1 MFITTL
7 SGRCFTVN
15 VLAEQV
21 KVRDVKKVLQ
31 ETENIPMENQRLVFR
46 GMQLEDSRK
55 VDEYDITDS
64 SLLHLTLL
72 LRGGGPNQS
81 KATATNVMSIKNDT
95 SINTVQNC
103 FNLQHTEIGRTTVNI
118 QNFDCEE
125 TIKIGEIFVSAE
137 ATCNQSV
144 DISVLTKNVM
154 DQQATSEAK
163 STGVALN
170 LMNSAT
176 AESNNILELQNN
188 IAAQVYASCSNSQD
202 NFIGERTVN
211 INGLR
216 SGANCNVFN
225 IGLSAQMGCTN
236 SAVLD
241 LTTDND
247 ISQSASAKATSGAD
261 LGQLIILLL
270 LIFGGGFFFSL
281 LGIMMKVVL
290 KGSAAGPPGGLG
302 GKSTEPSIS
311 SLQIKLGAL
320 QRKVAARAAKAAR
333 DAAKEAAVAAAP
345 LPAPPPPT
353 FVDGREL
360 VVVPPPVRPR

>member
-1 MFITTL
+1 M
-7 SGRCFTVN
+7 GVN
-15 VLAEQV
+15 
-21 KVRDVKKVLQ
+21 
-31 ETENIPMENQRLVFR
+31 
-46 GMQLEDSRK
+46 G
-55 VDEYDITDS
+55 
-64 SLLHLTLL
+64 
-72 LRGGGPNQS
+72 S

-103 FNLQHTEIGRTTVNI
+103 FNLQHTEVGRTTVNI
-118 QNFDCEE
+118 FNFECGLQGGGGDI
-125 TIKIGEIFVSAE
+125 TIGDLFVTAE

-154 DQQATSEAK
+154 DQQATSEAE

-170 LMNSAT
+170 LMNT
-176 AESNNILELQNN
+176 AESESNNILELQNN

-216 SGANCNVFN
+216 GGANCNVFN
-225 IGLSAQMGCTN
+225 IGMSAQMGCTN

-247 ISQSASAKATSGAD
+247 VSQTAKAKAVAGAD
-261 LGQLIILLL
+261 LGKLIILFL

-281 LGIMMKVVL
+281 LGIMMKIVL
-290 KGSAAGPPGGLG
+290 KGSAGPPGSIGG
-302 GKSTEPSIS
+302 GKAPEPSIS

-320 QRKVAARAAKAAR
+320 QRKAAARAAKAAR
-333 DAAKEAAVAAAP
+333 DAAKEAAAVAAP
-345 LPAPPPPT
+345 PIPAPPVQAPT
-353 FVDGREL
+353 VSR
-360 VVVPPPVRPR
+360 